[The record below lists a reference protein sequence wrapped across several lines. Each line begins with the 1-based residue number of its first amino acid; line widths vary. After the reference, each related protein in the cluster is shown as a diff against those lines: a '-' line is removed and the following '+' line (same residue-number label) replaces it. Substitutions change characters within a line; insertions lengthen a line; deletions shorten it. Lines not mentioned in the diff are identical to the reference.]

1 MGSNGGIGRQRI
13 GAKEK
18 ITTRQSINQRTHVV
32 QELRGIV
39 NIVNKAVKAAPEAA
53 VAWVE
58 GGSSSSP
65 LPWEIRPMLSVKSD

>member
-1 MGSNGGIGRQRI
+1 MSASEQ
-13 GAKEK
+13 AKK
-18 ITTRQSINQRTHVV
+18 INALKIERTK
-32 QELRGIV
+32 Q
-39 NIVNKAVKAAPEAA
+39 NKAVKAAPEAA